1 MTTLRRE
8 GGRRLSTGKAYAT
21 YSPSPADIRRWHT
34 RPIRLLLLGLT
45 FVGLLWPGT
54 ARSAEPHDA
63 HWGFA
68 TDLGLWTGTTNNT
81 TVALRFGLGYYM
93 DPNFSFGGMALFTPI
108 GDLTQV
114 GVAGVAK
121 YHLRLSNGF
130 NLVPFAGLGILHADL
145 NRGNGPTKVDRNDT
159 SYFIP
164 LGMSLEYQMG
174 PKIAFS
180 TTLMVNLHHITLSP
194 PYPTTTAACLFW
206 SASAG
211 GRNCNPTVFE
221 SNVSSLD

>member
-8 GGRRLSTGKAYAT
+8 NGRRLSTGKAYAT

-63 HWGFA
+63 HWGFS

-145 NRGNGPTKVDRNDT
+145 NRGNGPTKGRSQRHQLFHSTGHVTGVSDGTENRLLNDSHGEPPSHHALPT
-159 SYFIP
+159 LPNDNSSV
-164 LGMSLEYQMG
+164 SLLVGIRWG
-174 PKIAFS
+174 P
-180 TTLMVNLHHITLSP
+180 
-194 PYPTTTAACLFW
+194 
-206 SASAG
+206 
-211 GRNCNPTVFE
+211 
-221 SNVSSLD
+221 